1 MAYSET
7 PINTFPLLKNNHSKF
22 HSIQTCSTQNY
33 LKEKGQLIISNYPP
47 EFSIPQATSK

>member
-7 PINTFPLLKNNHSKF
+7 PINTSPLLKNDHGKF
-22 HSIQTCSTQNY
+22 RSIQTRSPQNCF
-33 LKEKGQLIISNYPP
+33 KKKGQLIISNYPP